1 MLLNSYALMTMMFF
15 LLVQWSMF
23 PLFTI
28 LYMPVYS
35 DLLVSSLVSFSSI
48 KFLTFDY
55 KKLKI
60 NKHSFCA

>member
-35 DLLVSSLVSFSSI
+35 DLLVSSLVLFSSI